1 MNKMVSAS
9 LMLRG
14 MYGPYGPKNGV
25 FSAHAGDYYEMH
37 VGKSGGIHI
46 EDVTKC
52 GELILSRN

>member
-1 MNKMVSAS
+1 MAL
-9 LMLRG
+9 LMLKVCG
-14 MYGPYGPKNGV
+14 YGPKMV
-25 FSAHAGDYYEMH
+25 AFLHTAGDYYEMH

>member
-1 MNKMVSAS
+1 MVSAL
-9 LMLRG
+9 LMG
-14 MYGPYGPKNGV
+14 MYGPYGPKNGGS
-25 FSAHAGDYYEMH
+25 SAHAGDYYEMH